1 MKNEIRT
8 KNAPAAVGAYS
19 QGIEHNGRIF
29 TSGQLPLSPN
39 GDMICD
45 DVKEQTKQSLEN
57 LKGILNE
64 VGKNL
69 EDVIKTT
76 VLLTDIEDFEAVNEV
91 YEKYFSK
98 PYPARSC
105 FAVKAL
111 PKGAKVEIEVIV

>member
-64 VGKNL
+64 
-69 EDVIKTT
+69 
-76 VLLTDIEDFEAVNEV
+76 A

-111 PKGAKVEIEVIV
+111 PKGAKVEIEVIA